1 MNQVVTYL
9 QSKEAIFHGA
19 MCLMLLYVPH
29 SGSLFMQLEHLD
41 MTFYGFTFMNW
52 IYGMALAFIIEFLI
66 LIFIINGNR
75 TTGKFYAIV
84 SFCLNVCYYD
94 YLFIMIKSP
103 TEEAIKTTIVSLLI
117 CLTHSLSVWQLS
129 ELFYERM
136 TADKEKVEYWCP
148 DCEAGPFPNKRSL
161 DGHISKAHSPKK
173 KQAAS
178 GRKAI
183 NNLAGKESETVN
195 LSA

>member
-94 YLFIMIKSP
+94 YLFIKIKSP
-103 TEEAIKTTIVSLLI
+103 TEEAVKTTIVSLLI

-148 DCEAGPFPNKRSL
+148 DCDAGPFPNKRSL

-173 KQAAS
+173 KQAPS

-183 NNLAGKESETVN
+183 NSLAAKEPETV
-195 LSA
+195 ST